1 MAELL
6 ASLDSIATTDDSKGI
21 ARWLDR
27 GAFVF
32 ATLMVLASPHS
43 IAATQIAWG
52 VGMLCWFIRTLIS
65 QRQKRSFRPV
75 SVALIAFFC
84 WSVLSSTLSYEPA
97 VSIDRLRGVSVFL
110 IFIYVIAIVRDLKAI
125 YFLAL
130 AMVISCMVNVI
141 WTPVERAIG
150 RGVEIQ
156 GLKPESPLS
165 KALLWNGDT
174 LLTANGKKLKTPED
188 VLGAVET
195 NEITKIRFY
204 RPDFEFSVDVKRS
217 ELLPGTSAMDRL
229 GFESWKQSHNWRSK
243 GFYGHYV
250 TYAEV
255 LMLIGSLILGFLIAA
270 LYYFANQRKWTIPL
284 LSAAFLGTSF
294 ALLLT
299 VTRASQLAL
308 MLSGF
313 AMFLRGGGRKL
324 AIAATVITIPVIL
337 GGLIF
342 LQQSRNTGF
351 FDPNDESTRYR
362 FVMWNDGGRLLT
374 DSPRNFVFG
383 VGMDSVQKRWQEWNM
398 YEGGNLPMGHFHS
411 TPVQIAV
418 ERGIPALL
426 IWLIVLA
433 LLARSLW
440 RGISSSRGHGWRSF
454 GIALGTFG
462 ALIGFVASGFVHWNL
477 GDQEVAMIF
486 YMLMAFGVRNA
497 ELTSEPT
504 A

>member
-21 ARWLDR
+21 PRWLDR

-32 ATLMVLASPHS
+32 ATLMVLSSPHS

-52 VGMLCWFIRTLIS
+52 IGMLCWIIRTLIS
-65 QRQKRSFRPV
+65 QRQNRSFRPA

-84 WSVLSSTLSYEPA
+84 WSLLSATLSYEPA
-97 VSIDRLRGVSVFL
+97 TSLDRLRGVSVFL
-110 IFIYVIAIVRDLKAI
+110 IFIFVAAIIKNLKAV
-125 YFLAL
+125 YFLAF
-130 AMVISCMVNVI
+130 AMIISCIVNVI
-141 WTPVERAIG
+141 WTPIERAIG

-165 KALLWNGDT
+165 KASLWNGDT

-195 NEITKIRFY
+195 NEITKIKFY
-204 RPDFEFSVDVKRS
+204 RPDFEFAVDVKRS
-217 ELLPGTSAMDRL
+217 DLLPGTTSAERL
-229 GFESWKQSHNWRSK
+229 GFESWKLSHNWRSK
-243 GFYGHYV
+243 GFFGHYV
-250 TYAEV
+250 TYSEV
-255 LMLIGSLILGFLIAA
+255 LMLIGSLTLGLLIAA
-270 LYYFANQRKWTIPL
+270 IFFFSAQRKWTVPL
-284 LSAAFLGTSF
+284 LSTAFLGISF

-313 AMFLRGGGRKL
+313 AMLVRGGGRKL
-324 AIAATVITIPVIL
+324 AIAAVVIAIPITI

-351 FDPNDESTRYR
+351 FDSRDESTRYR
-362 FVMWNDGGRLLT
+362 FVMWNDGGRLLA
-374 DSPRNFVFG
+374 DSPRNFIVG
-383 VGMDSVQKRWQEWNM
+383 VGMDSVQKRWQEWHM
-398 YEGGNLPMGHFHS
+398 FEGGNLPMGHFHS

-418 ERGIPALL
+418 ERGVPALL

-440 RGISSSRGHGWRSF
+440 RGITTSRDHGWRSY
-454 GIALGTFG
+454 GVSLGAFG

-486 YMLMAFGVRNA
+486 YMLMAFGVRNS
-497 ELTSEPT
+497 ELTS
-504 A
+504 